1 MIVLYKGGTLLERYQ
16 NKMMN
21 LYKELTHSDLEGSIP
36 YGNNIRN
43 LYVIYCLD
51 RIGNDSDFKIPEYA
65 YGGFVKEISR
75 IADECSERFIDGE
88 DYSSISL
95 YSLSGAFLAYF
106 LEKNMKLSEIDKIS
120 SYELA
125 ETVVRYLE

>member
-1 MIVLYKGGTLLERYQ
+1 MT
-16 NKMMN
+16 

-51 RIGNDSDFKIPEYA
+51 RIGRHSEFRIPEYA
-65 YGGFVKEISR
+65 YAGFVKEISR
-75 IADECSERFIDGE
+75 VADECSEHFIAGE
-88 DYSSISL
+88 DYSSVSL
-95 YSLSGAFLAYF
+95 YALSEAFLAYF
-106 LEKNMKLSEIDKIS
+106 LEKNMKLSEIDRIS

>member
-1 MIVLYKGGTLLERYQ
+1 M
-16 NKMMN
+16 
-21 LYKELTHSDLEGSIP
+21 
-36 YGNNIRN
+36 
-43 LYVIYCLD
+43 IYCLD
-51 RIGNDSDFKIPEYA
+51 QILGSTDLDIPEYA

-75 IADECSERFIDGE
+75 IADECSERFIGGE

-106 LEKNMKLSEIDKIS
+106 LEQGMQLSEIDKIS

>member
-1 MIVLYKGGTLLERYQ
+1 MERYQ
-16 NKMMN
+16 SKMMN

-51 RIGNDSDFKIPEYA
+51 RICNDSDFKIPEYA

-95 YSLSGAFLAYF
+95 YALSEAFLAYF
-106 LEKNMKLSEIDKIS
+106 LEQGMQLSVIDKIS

>member
-1 MIVLYKGGTLLERYQ
+1 
-16 NKMMN
+16 MMN
-21 LYKELTHSDLEGSIP
+21 LYKELTHSNLEGSIP

-65 YGGFVKEISR
+65 YGGFVKEIGR
-75 IADECSERFIDGE
+75 IADECSEHFIDGE
-88 DYSSISL
+88 DYSAISL
-95 YSLSGAFLAYF
+95 YALSGAFLAYF
-106 LEKNMKLSEIDKIS
+106 LENNMKLSEIDRIS
-120 SYELA
+120 SYEFA